1 VVAAAVAAVV
11 AAQVPARAPGRL
23 RVPEP
28 RSVAP
33 DVKQARAGVRLPQVP
48 GREPVLGP
56 AQVPQPG
63 VPERR
68 VATLPARPEA
78 RQMSGRSP
86 TAAR

>member
-1 VVAAAVAAVV
+1 VVAAVV
-11 AAQVPARAPGRL
+11 AAAAQVPARAPGRL

-33 DVKQARAGVRLPQVP
+33 DVKQARAGVRRPQVP
-48 GREPVLGP
+48 GPELGP

>member
-1 VVAAAVAAVV
+1 VVAAAVAA
-11 AAQVPARAPGRL
+11 AAQVPARAPERL

-28 RSVAP
+28 RSEAP
-33 DVKQARAGVRLPQVP
+33 DVKQARAGVRRPQVA

-63 VPERR
+63 VVPERR

-78 RQMSGRSP
+78 LQMSGRSP

>member
-1 VVAAAVAAVV
+1 VVAAAVAA

-33 DVKQARAGVRLPQVP
+33 DVKQARAGVRRPQVP
-48 GREPVLGP
+48 GPEPGP